1 MPVKCTK
8 TKICVKVLGMV
19 LRAICDAGGPVREK
33 KRDAG
38 GSVPDELRRD
48 RRRSIRMAPDRGIQK
63 PNVKVAEL
71 REEFETAFRMVH
83 DVYVDMGYA
92 EPHPSG
98 LRATL
103 HQLIPSTLVFL
114 ARDETRILGTVSL
127 IFDDPDGMG
136 LPMDVLYRE
145 ELAAFRDA
153 GARLAEVSA
162 LAVDSRYRWLL
173 IDEEGRRRGLFWL
186 LHQAVLYYARERG
199 VDHLVITVN
208 PRHVPFYERLYLFE
222 RFGEVKPYDSV
233 RGAPAVPLQL
243 DLNRLPE
250 RLDRAMRESDRMFGL
265 GRFFFRLEHGFFQ
278 GDERR
283 PALDA
288 GTAWD
293 LAVRSGALDR
303 ARPEDRDGFAKAH
316 GFPSAE
322 AYRAWAESR
331 GEAPWVRSERS

>member
-1 MPVKCTK
+1 M
-8 TKICVKVLGMV
+8 
-19 LRAICDAGGPVREK
+19 DERE
-33 KRDAG
+33 REVNG
-38 GSVPDELRRD
+38 TVPEELRSD

-63 PNVKVAEL
+63 PNVKVAES
-71 REEFETAFRMVH
+71 RGEFETAFGMVH
-83 DVYVDMGYA
+83 DVYVEMGYA

-127 IFDDPDGMG
+127 IFDEPGGMG
-136 LPMDVLYRE
+136 LPMDVLYGE
-145 ELAAFRDA
+145 ELAAFRGA
-153 GARLAEVSA
+153 EARLAEVSA

-186 LHQAVLYYARERG
+186 LHQAVLYYARRRG

-250 RLDRAMRESDRMFGL
+250 RLDRAMKESDRMFGL

-283 PALDA
+283 PGLDA
-288 GTAWD
+288 QTAWE
-293 LAVRSGALDR
+293 LASRSGALER
-303 ARPEDRDGFAKAH
+303 ARPEDRERFARAH

-322 AYRAWAESR
+322 EYRVWAEAR
-331 GEAPWVRSERS
+331 RETPWAPSERR